1 MRHITNFFSIRSENR
16 LKIDLILLGTGFI
29 LLMIGMVMVSSASI
43 AIADDQHGDPFFFL
57 KKQFLAALIGCCAAF
72 IGMFIPIR
80 TWKNLSL
87 PLLLLGITLL
97 IVVFLPDIGRTVN
110 RSTRWISVAGINFQ
124 VSEPARLCLLIYV
137 AGYLVRRNRQLR
149 ESISGFIPPI
159 IILCIA
165 CGLLLFEPDYGASV
179 VLLLSIMPMLFSAGA
194 RIRDFSIFVAF
205 SMIGMTVIAFLTP
218 ERIERLYT
226 FLEPWEYSQQGGFQ
240 LTQSL
245 IAFGRGDWFG
255 VGLGNGVQKLF
266 YLPEVH
272 TDFIFA
278 VFVEELGLFGALVMI
293 LLFTILVVRI
303 FQIALKAARLE
314 RLFEAYLSIGIGSWL
329 AIQTC
334 INIGVNIGALPTK
347 GLTLPLVSY
356 GRSSLIITI
365 IAIGMILRISH
376 EISGQNLNQK
386 RASLKKTEV
395 S

>member
-1 MRHITNFFSIRSENR
+1 MRQITNFFSIRSENR
-16 LKIDLILLGTGFI
+16 LKIDLILLGAGFI

-72 IGMFIPIR
+72 IGMVIPIR

-97 IVVFLPDIGRTVN
+97 IIVFIPDIGRTVN
-110 RSTRWISVAGINFQ
+110 GSTRWISVAGINFQ

-159 IILCIA
+159 IILCIT

-194 RIRDFSIFVAF
+194 RIRDFAIFAAI

-278 VFVEELGLFGALVMI
+278 VLVEELGLFGALVMI